1 MLYDTK
7 LLQILMTKYKY
18 IQIDWD
24 FLIYSG
30 NSI

>member
-1 MLYDTK
+1 
-7 LLQILMTKYKY
+7 LQILMTKYKY

-30 NSI
+30 NSIYRCI